1 MIKMKIMAGDHRG
14 KLQKTL
20 IDFGE
25 DEIKITKIPLI
36 KNMKIS

>member
-1 MIKMKIMAGDHRG
+1 MRIMAGGHRR

-25 DEIKITKIPLI
+25 DEVKITKMSFV
-36 KNMKIS
+36 KKT